1 MIPRPTLQML
11 TYNNSPPH
19 PQDVDVWWFPTALQ
33 MLMYY
38 DPPPHPPV
46 WWSSTP
52 PSRCWCIMIPHPTPQ
67 IDDPPP
73 HYVWWFPAP
82 PPKMLLYVKDVQAV
96 LVLSALATFGD
107 PHFECA
113 DASGISALVILV
125 LSVRMILAWVRGWAG
140 FEFGFEPPPASLFK
154 SFNPC
159 VCWFVYS
166 PCSFLVYSLIKPW
179 FGRSSCRF
187 VFKPQGR
194 DTSNR
199 YPAKTWQIPSGSLTM
214 FNLAMEN
221 GMQTK
226 K

>member
-1 MIPRPTLQML
+1 MVPHRP
-11 TYNNSPPH
+11 P
-19 PQDVDVWWFPTALQ
+19 DVDVLWSPTPPPSMMIPHSTLQ
-33 MLMYY
+33 MLMY
-38 DPPPHPPV
+38 
-46 WWSSTP
+46 
-52 PSRCWCIMIPHPTPQ
+52 
-67 IDDPPP
+67 DDPPP

-96 LVLSALATFGD
+96 LVLSALVTFGD

-113 DASGISALVILV
+113 DASGMSALMILV
-125 LSVRMILAWVRGWAG
+125 LSVRMILAWLRGWAG

-166 PCSFLVYSLIKPW
+166 PCSLLVYSLIKPW

-214 FNLAMEN
+214 FNLAMGN
-221 GMQTK
+221 GMQK
-226 K
+226 IMFFHMVI